1 MINVAIVDDHTLF
14 RQGILLMLER
24 YPKYKVIGDFGSA
37 QEVMTFLKESKVLPD
52 IMLLDISLP
61 DHSGFEVAKAI
72 KRKYKG
78 IRIVILSMHEE
89 MAYRSKALKLGCY
102 AYLIKS
108 TEEEDLIFALDEVS
122 KGKKHFSEMDSFKV
136 IEFIGMEE
144 DLQQP
149 SRREIEV
156 LAMVADGFTTK
167 EISTKLFISN
177 RTVDTHR
184 NNLMKKLNVQN
195 TAELIKKAH
204 QFKII

>member
-1 MINVAIVDDHTLF
+1 M
-14 RQGILLMLER
+14 
-24 YPKYKVIGDFGSA
+24 
-37 QEVMTFLKESKVLPD
+37 
-52 IMLLDISLP
+52 
-61 DHSGFEVAKAI
+61 
-72 KRKYKG
+72 
-78 IRIVILSMHEE
+78 RIVILSMQEE
-89 MAYRSKALKLGCY
+89 MAYKSKALKLGCY

>member
-37 QEVMTFLKESKVLPD
+37 QDVMTFLKESKVLPD

-89 MAYRSKALKLGCY
+89 MAYKSKALKLGCY

-122 KGKKHFSEMDSFKV
+122 KGKKHFSEMDS
-136 IEFIGMEE
+136 
-144 DLQQP
+144 L
-149 SRREIEV
+149 
-156 LAMVADGFTTK
+156 
-167 EISTKLFISN
+167 
-177 RTVDTHR
+177 
-184 NNLMKKLNVQN
+184 KKS
-195 TAELIKKAH
+195 
-204 QFKII
+204 